1 MDQHNSNGCL
11 QDVIIAFQKFRLL
24 QIIQIQFRIHL
35 SIWEI
40 KATILL
46 RNWRRAKESKKKDWL
61 LLKLLGQLSRCESA
75 CVGVFHHIIEL
86 FFFYPLYDLWNLYL
100 MWRKKIEQ
108 LSIYLLFTVP
118 LLTCLHVEHSVKI
131 FLFYLR
137 PTAVLCCYCLG

>member
-86 FFFYPLYDLWNLYL
+86 FFLPTIWL
-100 MWRKKIEQ
+100 MEFIFNVEKKIEQ

>member
-86 FFFYPLYDLWNLYL
+86 FFLPTIWL
-100 MWRKKIEQ
+100 MEFIFNVEKKIEQ

-137 PTAVLCCYCLG
+137 PKAVLCCYCLG

>member
-86 FFFYPLYDLWNLYL
+86 FFLPTIWL
-100 MWRKKIEQ
+100 MEFIFNVEKKIEQ

-137 PTAVLCCYCLG
+137 PAAVLCCYCLG